1 MYNEP
6 FLQLIQT
13 LAGVYRSYYE
23 LCNID
28 DSFVGRAHITIIA
41 DGYDKIDTEFLRWCE
56 KAGIYNEFKTKRWRN
71 VEIPPGTRE
80 PIHKIREL
88 NFINETTMNSKK
100 RIYGTNNIVHWFS
113 REVSFPDF
121 FNALSEDEASEA
133 GINGFTFYDFLLG
146 DYKRGKV
153 KSRLF
158 YHLPMPVHF
167 CIKHRNQGKIE
178 SHKWFFKGF
187 WEYMN
192 PKYAQILD
200 CGSIP
205 LWNSISHIIM
215 HMEDD
220 PQVGGACGE
229 IEWLIPEKKTH
240 TQNVSFFEN
249 VMLKAQYVE
258 YKLSHY
264 LDKSTE
270 TLFGFVSVLPGA
282 FSTFRWECING
293 KPLQQFLKGSNDE
306 FGDITKI
313 RTWASANKYLA
324 EDRIMCLE
332 ILAKRHKDYVI
343 HYVPGAKCLTDPP
356 MSLTDL
362 MKQRRRWFNGSMFA
376 SLYVL
381 KHMWRVWG
389 RSKWSC
395 CRNLFLMLLYLYL
408 IVSVLLYFIIVG
420 IFYAVFSIF
429 LRAVLPSDDCLSI
442 TSAANVIENVYV
454 IFLVLTLLLSTSVE
468 ITWAENGYRIWSFF
482 MGLFTLLMLASSVVY
497 ALDATFDSLGVVF
510 LVAFILSYLVP
521 LVLNCRK
528 IRFTNFIT
536 GAIYATYLSP
546 TYINILTIYA
556 ISNIHDV
563 SWGSR
568 PSEKNSLLQALEKR
582 KGMLYKNFRS
592 NFLILWI
599 IINVAVGA
607 AIITLSR
614 NDNFDVDVI
623 FYLGAF
629 LLVVMLFKI
638 FFSILSF
645 FKSKIDQFRVYRLI
659 KKRKSEVFSDP
670 ATIQEMNKEEV
681 FAVYFDHDGNFKRTT
696 TTDEFE
702 YNKSPYKSS
711 INSQKT
717 FRGFNLKKLT
727 EQHRIQQ
734 GIVNNFL
741 GKLGTRRFYTEK
753 DSKIAEAEIEK
764 DDSSEKEESK
774 DTIAV

>member
-313 RTWASANKYLA
+313 RTWTSANKYLA

-482 MGLFTLLMLASSVVY
+482 MGLFTLLMLVSSVVY

>member
-1 MYNEP
+1 
-6 FLQLIQT
+6 
-13 LAGVYRSYYE
+13 
-23 LCNID
+23 
-28 DSFVGRAHITIIA
+28 
-41 DGYDKIDTEFLRWCE
+41 
-56 KAGIYNEFKTKRWRN
+56 
-71 VEIPPGTRE
+71 
-80 PIHKIREL
+80 
-88 NFINETTMNSKK
+88 
-100 RIYGTNNIVHWFS
+100 
-113 REVSFPDF
+113 
-121 FNALSEDEASEA
+121 
-133 GINGFTFYDFLLG
+133 
-146 DYKRGKV
+146 
-153 KSRLF
+153 
-158 YHLPMPVHF
+158 
-167 CIKHRNQGKIE
+167 
-178 SHKWFFKGF
+178 
-187 WEYMN
+187 
-192 PKYAQILD
+192 
-200 CGSIP
+200 
-205 LWNSISHIIM
+205 
-215 HMEDD
+215 
-220 PQVGGACGE
+220 
-229 IEWLIPEKKTH
+229 
-240 TQNVSFFEN
+240 
-249 VMLKAQYVE
+249 
-258 YKLSHY
+258 
-264 LDKSTE
+264 
-270 TLFGFVSVLPGA
+270 
-282 FSTFRWECING
+282 
-293 KPLQQFLKGSNDE
+293 
-306 FGDITKI
+306 
-313 RTWASANKYLA
+313 
-324 EDRIMCLE
+324 
-332 ILAKRHKDYVI
+332 
-343 HYVPGAKCLTDPP
+343 
-356 MSLTDL
+356 
-362 MKQRRRWFNGSMFA
+362 
-376 SLYVL
+376 
-381 KHMWRVWG
+381 
-389 RSKWSC
+389 
-395 CRNLFLMLLYLYL
+395 
-408 IVSVLLYFIIVG
+408 
-420 IFYAVFSIF
+420 
-429 LRAVLPSDDCLSI
+429 
-442 TSAANVIENVYV
+442 
-454 IFLVLTLLLSTSVE
+454 
-468 ITWAENGYRIWSFF
+468 
-482 MGLFTLLMLASSVVY
+482 MGLFTLLMLVSSVVY